1 MNDDVL
7 KELEAIVER
16 VVHPVQATMARKRQM
31 REELLAH
38 LLSAFEQAVEKLGD
52 ETLALQEAKNRF
64 GDPAEL
70 SGQLQRSIS
79 GWNRLLLFAE
89 KVVAVAVCNV
99 LLIVVLMF
107 LLRETPLGR
116 TPYVGHFIA
125 YLLLLVGLPAKLYMV
140 VTGQNGSFSIPTI
153 IFLLSSN
160 GLLYGLI
167 FERLWRMVRKKPV
180 EIASS

>member
-7 KELEAIVER
+7 KELEAVVER
-16 VVHPVQATMARKRQM
+16 VVHPVRATMARKRQM
-31 REELLAH
+31 REELLGH
-38 LLSAFEQAVEKLGD
+38 LVSVFEQAVEKLGD
-52 ETLALQEAKNRF
+52 ENLALQEAKSRF

-70 SGQLQRSIS
+70 SGQLQRSVS

-116 TPYVGHFIA
+116 T
-125 YLLLLVGLPAKLYMV
+125 LLRRTLHCLLAPTRGPPGKVIHGGDG
-140 VTGQNGSFSIPTI
+140 TNGSFSIPTI
-153 IFLLSSN
+153 IFLLSVKRAT
-160 GLLYGLI
+160 LRPRI
-167 FERLWRMVRKKPV
+167 
-180 EIASS
+180 